1 MPCGNSPTLRRR
13 DKEMVLNLHGHI
25 TEVSQSPGSA
35 LLNEVIDEKG
45 AVTAAILRAQGYG
58 ISYSKR

>member
-1 MPCGNSPTLRRR
+1 
-13 DKEMVLNLHGHI
+13 MVLNLHGHI